1 MSHGK
6 AERVGGRSVE
16 ELVMLAMP
24 TALVR
29 MLLRGFARLPPGSQL
44 RRRGLKRLT
53 TLGWAAASR
62 EDYELPLLSFEPD
75 VEIRASAEFAR
86 TLGTA
91 ESYHGHQGFLN
102 AGRDY
107 QQDMAE
113 VRVEPEQIIDLGDR
127 VAVRATW
134 IAVGRSSGVAIRE
147 TRGFIFYYSPRG
159 LVARWEN
166 YLTWEETLAAL
177 ERQD

>member
-1 MSHGK
+1 MSRGE
-6 AERVGGRSVE
+6 AQRVGGRSFE
-16 ELVMLAMP
+16 ERVMLAMP
-24 TALVR
+24 SALLR
-29 MLLRGFARLPPGSQL
+29 ALQRGFARLPPGSQL
-44 RRRGLKRLT
+44 RRRALKRLT
-53 TLGWAAASR
+53 TLGWAAGSR

-75 VEIRASAEFAR
+75 VEIRSSAEFAR
-86 TLGTA
+86 TLGLAGT
-91 ESYHGHQGFLN
+91 YYGHQGFLD

-107 QQDMAE
+107 RQDMAE

-127 VAVRATW
+127 VAVRASW
-134 IAVGRSSGVAIRE
+134 IAVGRSGGVAIRE

-159 LVARWEN
+159 LVALWEN